1 MSSKIE
7 WTNETWNPITGCTP
21 VSEGCQRCYAKRMA
35 QRLAGRFG
43 YPKRPDEFKVT
54 LHGDKINQPLKW
66 RKPRMVFVCSMG
78 DLFHEDVPDGL
89 IDMVFT
95 VMAVLN
101 QHTFQVLTKRP
112 ERMNKFLEDAR
123 WREVGNPGSPD
134 VWSFGDTWPFENARE
149 QYREKYKCELPF
161 PEWPLSNVWLGIT
174 AENQQRWDERVPIL
188 LDTPAAVRFVSCEPM
203 LSPVVMPKYIRLPH
217 PVVSEIPIGPRVGAG
232 PGIHKVYLNPRGARS
247 VMSTMPVGAEPKM
260 LGIKPDECE
269 DLGLG
274 INWLICGGETGPG
287 ARPMHPDWARS
298 LRDQTRQAG
307 VPFFMKQMS
316 RKEPIPDDLMIREYP
331 TIGR

>member
-78 DLFHEDVPDGL
+78 DLFHEDVPQDA
-89 IDMVFT
+89 IRDVFAR
-95 VMAVLN
+95 MWK
-101 QHTFQVLTKRP
+101 QKHTFQILTKRP
-112 ERMNKFLEDAR
+112 ERMAEFIKWYSKWVGFDA
-123 WREVGNPGSPD
+123 WPREYP
-134 VWSFGDTWPFENARE
+134 
-149 QYREKYKCELPF
+149 
-161 PEWPLSNVWLGIT
+161 NVWLGVT
-174 AENQQRWDERVPIL
+174 AEDQRCCDERVPIL